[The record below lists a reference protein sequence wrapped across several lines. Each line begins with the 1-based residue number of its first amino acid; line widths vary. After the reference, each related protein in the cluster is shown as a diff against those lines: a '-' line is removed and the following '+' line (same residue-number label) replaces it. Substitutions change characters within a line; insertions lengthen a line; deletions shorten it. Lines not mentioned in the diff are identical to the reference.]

1 MKRSVTIL
9 DAIADEHLFAPW
21 FKDSATWR
29 SWYAFLAAL
38 FALPMTPDQLQVYCR
53 CTGRTTPPIEPAKE
67 AWLICGRRAGKSFV
81 LALCAVFI
89 ACFRD
94 WGPYLAPGE
103 RGTIMVIARD
113 RDQARTIVRYI
124 VAMLNEI
131 PMLADLIDHHTQEGF
146 DLRNR
151 IRIEVHT
158 ASYRSTRGYT
168 IVAALCDEM
177 AFWPTDNAANPDYE
191 ILTAIRPGMAT
202 IPEAMLLC
210 ASSPYAQRGALFD
223 AYRRHYGKDDDP
235 VLVWRGSTRTMNPTV
250 PQSFIDAQME
260 RDPASAA
267 AEYGAEFRR
276 DIESLISIDAVRACV
291 RPGVLERWPD
301 PQKNYYAFCDPSGGS
316 VDSMTL
322 AIAHKDY
329 TRQMVVIDA
338 IREVRA
344 PFSPEAVVNEFAR
357 SLKSYRVSK
366 VVGDHYAGGW
376 PGDRFGKLNI
386 RYEVSDRPKSV
397 LYNDLVPLINSRR
410 IDLLDH
416 AKLINQLCGLERR
429 TARGGR
435 DRIDHP
441 PGAHDDVA
449 NAVAGVAIAG
459 VNKYGNFDPT
469 YAGFQ

>member
-1 MKRSVTIL
+1 
-9 DAIADEHLFAPW
+9 
-21 FKDSATWR
+21 
-29 SWYAFLAAL
+29 
-38 FALPMTPDQLQVYCR
+38 
-53 CTGRTTPPIEPAKE
+53 
-67 AWLICGRRAGKSFV
+67 
-81 LALCAVFI
+81 
-89 ACFRD
+89 
-94 WGPYLAPGE
+94 
-103 RGTIMVIARD
+103 MVIATD

-124 VAMLNEI
+124 VAMLTEI

-250 PQSFIDAQME
+250 PQSFIDAQTE

-276 DIESLISIDAVRACV
+276 DIESLISFDAVRACV

-301 PQKNYYAFCDPSGGS
+301 QQKNYYAFCDPSGGS

-386 RYEVSDRPKSV
+386 RYEVSDKPKSV

-435 DRIDHP
+435 DSIDHP